1 MITYIYSLATD
12 KKKGSAAG
20 AIKCFLFF
28 FSLIYSL
35 VVGVLIFIYRIKP
48 CRLGCKVIS
57 VGNITLGGTG
67 KTSLVLLIARYLKQN
82 GHKVAI
88 LTRGYKRRNISRVL
102 QGDGYESM
110 GDEPYMLK
118 MNLKDV
124 PVIVDSDRIRAAK
137 SAIQDYGVDTVILD
151 DGMQQWR
158 IKKDLE
164 IVSIDS
170 VLPFGNRHLIPR
182 GILREPLSSLKRADI
197 FVLTKTNLANNINDV
212 KSSLNKFNPG
222 ALVSESV
229 HEAAG
234 LYDIN
239 EPGKLL
245 SLSQLKGKSA
255 VLFSGIGDP
264 YSFTKLIS
272 VSGIKVGLDF
282 RFADHYNYSVE
293 DLSGIIG
300 RCIEKKSE
308 VIITTEKDASRLSD
322 EKLAI
327 FKGHRLLV
335 LRIELKIIKNEEKFI
350 SRLLG
355 LYSL

>member
-1 MITYIYSLATD
+1 MKRLLYNLATD
-12 KKKGSAAG
+12 R
-20 AIKCFLFF
+20 
-28 FSLIYSL
+28 YQ
-35 VVGVLIFIYRIKP
+35 GVLAFVLKIPLLLLSFAYGALIRGLIFFYSF
-48 CRLGCKVIS
+48 RLRKLSCKVIS
-57 VGNITLGGTG
+57 IGNITVGGTG
-67 KTSLVLLIARYLKQN
+67 KTSLVEFVARLLRGK

-88 LTRGYKRRNISRVL
+88 LSRGYKKL
-102 QGDGYESM
+102 EASM
-110 GDEPYMLK
+110 GDEPFMLLK
-118 MNLKDV
+118 NLGDI
-124 PVIVDSDRIRAAK
+124 PVIVDKDRVRGAQRALEE
-137 SAIQDYGVDTVILD
+137 YGADTVILD

-164 IVSIDS
+164 VVTVSAAQW
-170 VLPFGNRHLIPR
+170 FGNRHMLPR

-272 VSGIKVGLDF
+272 GSGIKVGLDL
-282 RFADHYNYSVE
+282 RFADHHNYSVE